1 MMLQRTALCFSLIR
15 RSIAGPAVSF
25 AQSTQSE
32 AALVASSPILS
43 SSTTTS
49 KRSVATSSKPS
60 LKSAPTIERTD
71 LSTVQIPEY
80 LDRVYWWAY
89 IHPNAVKFFERQWL
103 ADAILFGNYAKL
115 RDAALQELLEEETGK
130 MEGNTLQV
138 ACAYGDLTPTLASRL
153 APSASLDVVDV
164 APIQLKN
171 LQQKL
176 DSYSSTQ
183 ARVQLGL
190 QNADNLGFDND
201 CMNQVLF
208 FFLLHEIPLEVREK
222 ALEEAWRVCKPGGK
236 IVFVDYH
243 KPASYSPHRYLMPL
257 VLQTLE
263 PFAMDMWRQEIS
275 EWLPK
280 DAAVDGIRKD
290 TYFGGLYQKVV
301 ITKQKE

>member
-1 MMLQRTALCFSLIR
+1 MMLQRTSLCFSLIR
-15 RSIAGPAVSF
+15 RSNIAGPAVSF

-32 AALVASSPILS
+32 AALASSPVLS

-130 MEGNTLQV
+130 IEGKTLQV
-138 ACAYGDLTPTLASRL
+138 ACAYGNLTPTLASRL

-171 LQQKL
+171 LLQKL
-176 DSYSSTQ
+176 DSTQ
-183 ARVQLGL
+183 DRVQLGL
-190 QNADNLGFDND
+190 QNADNLGFEKESMD
-201 CMNQVLF
+201 QVLF
-208 FFLLHEIPLEVREK
+208 FFLLHEIPLDVREK
-222 ALEEAWRVCKPGGK
+222 AIEEAWRVCKPGGK

-243 KPASYSPHRYLMPL
+243 KPAFYSPHRYLMPL

-301 ITKQKE
+301 ITKQNE

>member
-1 MMLQRTALCFSLIR
+1 
-15 RSIAGPAVSF
+15 
-25 AQSTQSE
+25 
-32 AALVASSPILS
+32 
-43 SSTTTS
+43 
-49 KRSVATSSKPS
+49 
-60 LKSAPTIERTD
+60 
-71 LSTVQIPEY
+71 VQIPEY

-130 MEGNTLQV
+130 IEGKTLQV
-138 ACAYGDLTPTLASRL
+138 ACAYGNLTPTLASRL

-171 LQQKL
+171 LLQKL
-176 DSYSSTQ
+176 DSTQ
-183 ARVQLGL
+183 DRVQLGL
-190 QNADNLGFDND
+190 QNADNLGFEKESMD
-201 CMNQVLF
+201 QVLF
-208 FFLLHEIPLEVREK
+208 FFLLHEIPLDVREK
-222 ALEEAWRVCKPGGK
+222 AIEEAWRVCKPGGK

-243 KPASYSPHRYLMPL
+243 KPAFYSPHRYLMPL

-301 ITKQKE
+301 ITKQNE